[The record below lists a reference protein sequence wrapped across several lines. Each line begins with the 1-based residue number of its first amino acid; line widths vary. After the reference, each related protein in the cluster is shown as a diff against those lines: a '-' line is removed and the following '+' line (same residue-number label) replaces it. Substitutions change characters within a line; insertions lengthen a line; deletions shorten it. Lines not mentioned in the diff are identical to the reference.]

1 MIEQIDARCVERM
14 IDDNLLNTCPFEH
27 THTYS
32 YASKTLIVFFSRY
45 TIDLSK
51 DQRRKKKPKQAID
64 IYTSIQ
70 TNSID
75 NIEKE
80 KQMIALFK
88 Y

>member
-51 DQRRKKKPKQAID
+51 DQRRKKTE
-64 IYTSIQ
+64 TSNRHIHQ
-70 TNSID
+70 HTD
-75 NIEKE
+75 E
-80 KQMIALFK
+80 LDR
-88 Y
+88 